1 MRPSLAWPGPADP
14 ECEMIVD
21 HELGL
26 TILGRC
32 GLPPARLVVENTRS
46 WEWES
51 LPRREPRRARERLG
65 PLKPTSR
72 PSKP

>member
-1 MRPSLAWPGPADP
+1 
-14 ECEMIVD
+14 MILD

-26 TILGRC
+26 TILGQC

-46 WEWES
+46 YEWQS
-51 LPRREPRRARERLG
+51 HPRRDPRRARDRLG

-72 PSKP
+72 QPKP